1 MKIDPAPHAP
11 SAQGTLAKRPL
22 AHLLAYA
29 SEKKL
34 SGSLVFGDVNAPA
47 GAIVVAEGLLKKAS
61 FVGAP
66 AAAGVWESLA
76 ELRDET
82 PFAYFAGYDPLP
94 AETAVHTSLLEAV
107 FRVLR
112 RRPPLA
118 QLEAAFTRLGAA
130 ALVVDASLDF
140 AGLALTAEGEAALT
154 ELRQRPF
161 TIEAVRACSE
171 LRPRADILVYG
182 LLITKLVQVVA
193 KPTPSAS
200 AATPSSADLD
210 PDASADGT
218 VPEPPD
224 SSEQG
229 AAVGRVKLTRASQ
242 KLVPMQE
249 ERALVSSYDGRASIP
264 PPPPPAA
271 TAPVPPPSS
280 RRGTGAPVPASRR
293 GTPAPASVSATKRSR
308 TATKTGIGTMQTQT
322 AAPAPPP
329 PKVSSTQAIADRRQ
343 EIVDRAG
350 MIDTQNYFEMLDIP
364 EDLPTAQVQAAFIQ
378 LAKKWHPDR
387 LPAELSDVREACARV
402 FSRLSEAT
410 STLCD
415 EEQRKR
421 YMRLL
426 TEGGATPQDQDAI
439 ATVVEAATSFQKAEI
454 MLKRGDLAKA
464 EELCGLAVR
473 LDSQP
478 DYVAMLTW
486 IESLKP
492 ANQSADATKR
502 FEATLTAAIEKSE
515 RCERAVF
522 YRAVLRKRLGNLAAA
537 HEDFQ
542 RAFELNPRNLDAQR
556 EVRIYE
562 MRQPATTD
570 RKASFMGRL
579 FKK

>member
-1 MKIDPAPHAP
+1 MKIDPAPPAP

-22 AHLLAYA
+22 AHLLVYA
-29 SEKKL
+29 ADKKL

-47 GAIVVAEGLLKKAS
+47 GAIVVAEGLLQKAS

-94 AETAVHTSLLEAV
+94 AETAAQTSLLEAV

-118 QLEAAFTRLGAA
+118 QLEAAFARLGAA
-130 ALVVDASLDF
+130 ALVVDPSLDF
-140 AGLALTAEGEAALT
+140 AGLALSADGEAALT

-161 TIEAVRACSE
+161 TIEDVRASSV
-171 LRPRADILVYG
+171 LRPRADTLVYG
-182 LLITKLVQVVA
+182 LLITKLAHIVA
-193 KPTPSAS
+193 KQTPSAVAPASSSTELS
-200 AATPSSADLD
+200 AADSSVPES
-210 PDASADGT
+210 PDSS

-224 SSEQG
+224 SSDQG

-249 ERALVSSYDGRASIP
+249 ERAVVSSYDGRASIP
-264 PPPPPAA
+264 PPPGAPPPPRPPSER
-271 TAPVPPPSS
+271 APTPPSS
-280 RRGTGAPVPASRR
+280 KRAIGAT
-293 GTPAPASVSATKRSR
+293 TPLQRRSR
-308 TATKTGIGTMQTQT
+308 TATKTGIGTMQTRT
-322 AAPAPPP
+322 APPP
-329 PKVSSTQAIADRRQ
+329 PPTPKVASTPAIAERRR
-343 EIVDRAG
+343 EIIDRAET
-350 MIDTQNYFEMLDIP
+350 IDTQNYFEMLEIP
-364 EDLPTAQVQAAFIQ
+364 EDLPTVQVQAAFIV

-387 LPAELSDVREACARV
+387 LPTELADVREACSRV

-426 TEGGATPQDQDAI
+426 TEGGATPEDQDAI
-439 ATVVEAATSFQKAEI
+439 ATVVEAATSFQKAEV

-464 EELCGLAVR
+464 EELCALAVR

-478 DYVAMLTW
+478 DYVAMLAW
-486 IESLKP
+486 IEALKP
-492 ANQSADATKR
+492 ANQSAEATKR
-502 FEATLTAAIEKSE
+502 LEAILTAAIEKSE

-522 YRAVLRKRLGNLAAA
+522 YRAVLRKRLGNLAGAN
-537 HEDFQ
+537 EDFQ

-562 MRQPATTD
+562 MRQLAPTE

>member
-1 MKIDPAPHAP
+1 MDPAPPAP

-22 AHLLAYA
+22 AHLLVYA
-29 SEKKL
+29 AEKKL

-47 GAIVVAEGLLKKAS
+47 GAVVVAEGLLMKAS

-94 AETAVHTSLLEAV
+94 AETEAQTSLLEAI

-118 QLEAAFTRLGAA
+118 QLDAAFTRLGAA
-130 ALVVDASLDF
+130 ALVVDPSLDL
-140 AGLALTAEGEAALT
+140 AGLALSADGEAALT

-161 TIEAVRACSE
+161 TIEDVRASSA
-171 LRPRADILVYG
+171 LRQRADTLVYG
-182 LLITKLVQVVA
+182 LLITKLAQIVA
-193 KPTPSAS
+193 KQTPSAVAPTSSSTDLS
-200 AATPSSADLD
+200 AADSS
-210 PDASADGT
+210 

-224 SSEQG
+224 SSDQG

-249 ERALVSSYDGRASIP
+249 ERAVVSSYDGRASIP
-264 PPPPPAA
+264 PPPG
-271 TAPVPPPSS
+271 APQSSKRAPTPPPSK
-280 RRGTGAPVPASRR
+280 RAIVAT
-293 GTPAPASVSATKRSR
+293 TPLQRNSR
-308 TATKTGIGTMQTQT
+308 TATRSGIGTMQTRT
-322 AAPAPPP
+322 APPP
-329 PKVSSTQAIADRRQ
+329 PPPPKAASTPAIAERRR
-343 EIVDRAG
+343 EIIDRAET
-350 MIDTQNYFEMLDIP
+350 IDTQNYFEMLEIP
-364 EDLPTAQVQAAFIQ
+364 EDLPTVQVQAAFIA

-387 LPAELSDVREACARV
+387 LPSELADVRAACARV

-426 TEGGATPQDQDAI
+426 TEGGATPKDQDAI
-439 ATVVEAATSFQKAEI
+439 ATVVEAATSFQKAEV

-464 EELCGLAVR
+464 EELCALAVR

-478 DYVAMLTW
+478 DYVAMLAW

-492 ANQSADATKR
+492 ANQSAEATKR
-502 FEATLTAAIEKSE
+502 LEAILTAAIEKSE

-522 YRAVLRKRLGNLAAA
+522 YRAVLRKRLGNLAGAN
-537 HEDFQ
+537 EDFQ

-562 MRQPATTD
+562 MRQPATTE